1 MANCLF
7 TKPNSVDTP
16 QKRTIGGEAARTH
29 RLPLLIHTG
38 HFPFGS
44 YHAIT
49 LFPFIFY
56 KGHLSARDLRH
67 ERIHLWQQATLLVI
81 PFYIL
86 YLAFWLAALL
96 RYRNAYRAYRN
107 IPFERSAYYL
117 ECRPD
122 SRPLTM
128 AFDWLRHMTSP

>member
-1 MANCLF
+1 M
-7 TKPNSVDTP
+7 DTP
-16 QKRTIGGEAARTH
+16 RKRTNGGEAARTR

-67 ERIHLWQQATLLVI
+67 ERIHLWQQAALLVL
-81 PFYIL
+81 PFYL
-86 YLAFWLAALL
+86 FYGLFWLAGLV
-96 RYRNAYRAYRN
+96 RHRNAYRAYRN
-107 IPFERSAYYL
+107 IPFERSAYRL
-117 ECRPD
+117 EGRTGL
-122 SRPLTM
+122 RWRTM
-128 AFDWLRHMTSP
+128 AFDWLRYLWR